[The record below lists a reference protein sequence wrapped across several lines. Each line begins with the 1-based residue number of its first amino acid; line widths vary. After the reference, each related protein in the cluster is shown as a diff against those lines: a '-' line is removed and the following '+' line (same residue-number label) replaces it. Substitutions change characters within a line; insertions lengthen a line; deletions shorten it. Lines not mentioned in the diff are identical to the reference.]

1 MNTRSPTTA
10 WTGIAAAA
18 LTGLMGSALLSPG
31 PAAGAAP
38 GEPAPLKLQQ
48 IGRFDQPI
56 YVAAAAGDR
65 KRLYIVE
72 RRGRILVR
80 YKSRVLRK
88 PLLDI
93 TGRVGTEGE
102 GGLLSMAFSPRF
114 ARNGK
119 FYVNH
124 TDRRGNTRIA
134 EYKIGRDNRNRA
146 IAKSRREIL
155 RIKQPYSNHNGGQL
169 QFGPDRMLYIGM
181 GDGGGA
187 GDPDGNAQ
195 DLGSLLGKM
204 LRIDPRPKGARAY
217 RIPPENPF
225 AGRNGARPEIYSYG
239 LRNPWRFSFDRTS
252 GALVIADVGQDA
264 REEVHYAAAGA
275 ARGANFGWPAFEGS
289 RRYSD
294 APAPGAAGPT
304 LEVDHSEGW
313 CSITGGYVARKARS
327 AIHGRYVYGDFCS
340 GEIRTAL
347 LTTDGARDER
357 TTGLKVGNLVSFGED
372 AAGGLYAVSL
382 GGAVYRLAG

>member
-1 MNTRSPTTA
+1 MNTRGSTMA

-18 LTGLMGSALLSPG
+18 LTGLIGSALLSPV
-31 PAAGAAP
+31 PAAGTAAEP
-38 GEPAPLKLQQ
+38 GPLKLQQ
-48 IGRFDQPI
+48 IGRFDEPI
-56 YVAAAAGDR
+56 YVAAATGDR
-65 KRLYIVE
+65 ARLYIVE
-72 RRGRILVR
+72 RPGRVLVR

-93 TGRVGTEGE
+93 GSRVGTEGE
-102 GGLLSMAFSPRF
+102 GGLLSVAFSPRF
-114 ARNGK
+114 AKDRK

-124 TDRRGNTRIA
+124 TDRRGDTRIA
-134 EYKIGRDNRNRA
+134 EYRVGKDNRNRA

-204 LRIDPRPKGARAY
+204 LRIDPRPKGTRAY
-217 RIPPENPF
+217 RIPPDNPF
-225 AGRNGARPEIYSYG
+225 VGRSGARPEIYSYG
-239 LRNPWRFSFDRTS
+239 LRNPWRFSFDPAS
-252 GALVIADVGQDA
+252 GAMVIADVGQDA

-294 APAPGAAGPT
+294 VPAPGAVAAT

-313 CSITGGYVARKARS
+313 CSITGGYVVRNVRS
-327 AIHGRYVYGDFCS
+327 AIRGRYVYGDFCA

-347 LTTDGARDER
+347 LNPDGATDEH
-357 TTGLKVGNLVSFGED
+357 TTGLRVDNLVSFGED
-372 AAGGLYAVSL
+372 AAGRLYAVSL
-382 GGAVYRLAG
+382 GGRIYRLVG